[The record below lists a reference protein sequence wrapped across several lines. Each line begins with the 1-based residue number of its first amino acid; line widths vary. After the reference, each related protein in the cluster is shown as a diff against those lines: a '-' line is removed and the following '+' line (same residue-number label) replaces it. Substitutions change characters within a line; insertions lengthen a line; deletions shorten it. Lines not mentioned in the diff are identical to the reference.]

1 LNFAY
6 PAGVIG
12 QGIGYVKGHGTQ
24 NDFIVLPDAD
34 ALLDLTTNR
43 VQALCD
49 RRRGLGADG
58 VLRMVPT
65 ELVEEVAE
73 QSSVAQWFMDY
84 RNADGSTSEM
94 CGNGA
99 RLFAR
104 VLLDHG
110 LMYGESFSIATR
122 GGPREINVRGDDISV
137 EMGRAHAVEAPRSAS
152 VTTAG
157 RQWPITVVNFPNPH
171 AVAFVESLEEVGSP
185 LEQPTISPTS
195 LFPEGVNVEFAR
207 IQGEDHVG
215 FRVFERGVGETR
227 SCGTG
232 ACAVAWA
239 YRQRTG
245 QPSSNSPMVI
255 DVPGGRL
262 RVHERPDGRW
272 VLTGPTG
279 VVAAGTIF
287 SQWWKDNE

>member
-1 LNFAY
+1 M
-6 PAGVIG
+6 IG

-58 VLRMVPT
+58 VLRIVPT
-65 ELVEEVAE
+65 ELVAEVAK
-73 QSSVAQWFMDY
+73 QGSVAQWFMDY

-110 LMYGESFSIATR
+110 LMNTESFSIATR
-122 GGPREINVRGDDISV
+122 GGPREITLSGDDIAV
-137 EMGRAHAVEAPRSAS
+137 EMGRALVVDVEQPIF
-152 VTTAG
+152 VTAEG
-157 RQWPITVVNFPNPH
+157 RQWPVTAVNFPNPH
-171 AVAFVESLEEVGSP
+171 AVAFVDSLEEVGSL
-185 LEQPTISPTS
+185 LEQPTISPSS
-195 LFPEGVNVEFAR
+195 LFPEGVNVEFAS
-207 IQGEDHVG
+207 IQGEDHVR

-239 YRQRTG
+239 YRKRTG
-245 QPSSNSPMVI
+245 QPSTNSPVVI

-262 RVHERPDGRW
+262 RVHERADGRW
-272 VLTGPTG
+272 VLTGPTE
-279 VVAAGTIF
+279 VVAAGTIL